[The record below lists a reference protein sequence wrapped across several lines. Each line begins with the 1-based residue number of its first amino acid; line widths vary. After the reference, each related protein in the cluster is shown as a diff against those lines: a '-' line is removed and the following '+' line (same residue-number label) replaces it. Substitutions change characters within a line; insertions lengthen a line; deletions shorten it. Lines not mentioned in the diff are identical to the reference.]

1 MVWHLLQAAMQ
12 CPLTFLFSVLVVLLV
27 LLVLVLVLVLVLLFR
42 FIRQP
47 LIALI
52 TRLKAVS
59 KNMFFIFT
67 VLSS

>member
-1 MVWHLLQAAMQ
+1 MVWQLLQATKQ
-12 CPLTFLFSVLVVLLV
+12 CPLTSLFSVLVVLLV

-47 LIALI
+47 LIAPI

-59 KNMFFIFT
+59 KNMLPIT
-67 VLSS
+67 VHPS